1 MVRPV
6 ATFAGIAILGAII
19 TKLLWVAL
27 LPLVGMF
34 IGFVVFMLK
43 ALLIVG
49 LLWAGYKLAQK
60 LMERPAE
67 S

>member
-6 ATFAGIAILGAII
+6 LMFGGVAILGVII
-19 TKLLWVAL
+19 SKLLWMAL

-43 ALLIVG
+43 VVLIVA

>member
-1 MVRPV
+1 MRAVLAV
-6 ATFAGIAILGAII
+6 GGAAFLGV
-19 TKLLWVAL
+19 LLYKFLWL
-27 LPLVGMF
+27 LMLPLVGMF

-43 ALLIVG
+43 VLVIVT

>member
-1 MVRPV
+1 MLRPV
-6 ATFAGIAILGAII
+6 VMLGGTAIIGAII
-19 TKLLWVAL
+19 AKMLWVL
-27 LPLVGMF
+27 LMPLVGMF

-43 ALLIVG
+43 VLLIVG